1 MSLEVISQYSTII
14 IIIISSITVISF
26 LMNIVALKSISK
38 LKKKYRKMMR
48 GNDNKNIEEVINNYL
63 DEVEKI
69 KENNENLM
77 NQYGTITSKLSKSIQ
92 KTAITR
98 YKAFDDVGS
107 DLSFSLALLDDENNG
122 IMLTSIYGRNESTVY
137 AKPIDSGISRY
148 DMSDEEK
155 EVLDIAILK

>member
-14 IIIISSITVISF
+14 IIIILSITVISL
-26 LMNIVALKSISK
+26 LMNIVALNSISK

-69 KENNENLM
+69 KENNDNLM
-77 NQYGTITSKLSKSIQ
+77 NQFGTITSKLNRSIQ

-98 YKAFDDVGS
+98 YKAFDDIGS

-122 IMLTSIYGRNESTVY
+122 VILTSLYGRNESTVY
-137 AKPIDSGISRY
+137 AKPIDNGISRY

-155 EVLDIAILK
+155 EVLDIALLK